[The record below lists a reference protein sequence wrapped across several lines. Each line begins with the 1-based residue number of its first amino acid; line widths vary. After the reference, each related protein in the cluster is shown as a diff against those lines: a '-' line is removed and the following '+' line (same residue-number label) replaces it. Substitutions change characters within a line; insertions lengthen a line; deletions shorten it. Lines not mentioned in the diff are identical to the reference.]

1 MSSPS
6 IVTLM
11 VKSSQVLDQ
20 CPSDLAHRSVD
31 RGGLAVGQG
40 LHLCTTSDLSPDLQS
55 SSWSPHPYRCS
66 RADSSLLKG
75 CKPIPVTTPCKGRQP
90 VHKES

>member
-6 IVTLM
+6 AVTLM

-20 CPSDLAHRSVD
+20 CPSDLAHPSVAW
-31 RGGLAVGQG
+31 GALLVGQG

-55 SSWSPHPYRCS
+55 SSWSPHHYWCS
-66 RADSSLLKG
+66 WTDSSFLKG
-75 CKPIPVTTPCKGRQP
+75 CKPIPVTTP
-90 VHKES
+90 